1 VFLYVWLE
9 GDVHGLT
16 VITVPLAMDTVIDK
30 SSYNFQANGMRREGV
45 ETPDITLKALLA
57 RTVLDDSFNEL

>member
-1 VFLYVWLE
+1 MFLFVWLE

-30 SSYNFQANGMRREGV
+30 KSYNFQADGMRREGV